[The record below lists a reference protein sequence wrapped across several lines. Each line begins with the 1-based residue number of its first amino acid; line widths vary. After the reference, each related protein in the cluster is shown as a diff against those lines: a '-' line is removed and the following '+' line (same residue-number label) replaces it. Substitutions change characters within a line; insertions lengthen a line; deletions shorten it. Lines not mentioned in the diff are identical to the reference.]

1 VPEITI
7 TSQVPN
13 GGGLN
18 TMVATVTVTHFNS
31 PIGEVDLQYE
41 QSGTI
46 GTTTS
51 SAIQVTA
58 NVNGKAEASASFGV
72 TESAFTMIASAN
84 ADGSLQ
90 LTNEPATAAGTI
102 TLSNKCSFPV
112 QFLFTPNDAATQIV
126 TVAAGEE
133 LPISTAA
140 QWTASGKV
148 STLNTGG
155 WFDTL
160 NDPQPSYDLAT
171 VGFNDANAVLTVVE
185 GKDNYEIVV
194 SD

>member
-1 VPEITI
+1 
-7 TSQVPN
+7 
-13 GGGLN
+13 
-18 TMVATVTVTHFNS
+18 MVATVTVTHFNS

-58 NVNGKAEASASFGV
+58 NVNGKAETSASFGV

-102 TLSNKCSFPV
+102 TFSNKCSFPV
-112 QFLFTPNDAATQIV
+112 QFLFTPNDAATQTV

-185 GKDNYEIVV
+185 GEDNYEIVV